1 MMFKYEWH
9 DKDLERKL
17 KIKYPYVADLVEEG
31 KLEDLSY
38 FMARDLKQFVE
49 MGNYIRLSEDLWDT
63 KLIKA
68 GDVGGKSFHFFTQN
82 LNIGTCYFSN
92 SPDAERLPAWMCFIL
107 HKITASIR
115 IMIKDDLKFK
125 IDMSDKK
132 SGVYEMTLPP
142 DLQNIINTLLFNS
155 TLRFEY
161 YDTRWLDIPLSQIAI
176 IENLPVVET
185 FDGTTLMNFH
195 YGLRE
200 DKIKEFDMYR
210 FMPAQTSF
218 RVILKFADDA
228 DLPKDVYIKV
238 RMHGDKFEA
247 V

>member
-82 LNIGTCYFSN
+82 LNIGTRYFSN
-92 SPDAERLPAWMCFIL
+92 SLTLSHLI
-107 HKITASIR
+107 
-115 IMIKDDLKFK
+115 
-125 IDMSDKK
+125 
-132 SGVYEMTLPP
+132 TLP
-142 DLQNIINTLLFNS
+142 NTMLIYLFAYTLSDVIKAAKLLSSQWSNS
-155 TLRFEY
+155 L
-161 YDTRWLDIPLSQIAI
+161 
-176 IENLPVVET
+176 
-185 FDGTTLMNFH
+185 
-195 YGLRE
+195 
-200 DKIKEFDMYR
+200 
-210 FMPAQTSF
+210 
-218 RVILKFADDA
+218 ILLVLTK
-228 DLPKDVYIKV
+228 PTP
-238 RMHGDKFEA
+238 
-247 V
+247 